1 VSWSKRQ
8 RLLDSFGSSLNLGSM
23 NEQQVPK
30 TAEELVEQWRADLGR
45 KIILID
51 ETRDVL
57 EGDHRQ
63 FIVFTAVVLEARTLL
78 ERLDLI
84 LKAREAL
91 PDISRNTS
99 FKGKNLLHIMREE
112 AFLPLVAT
120 IGKGLAPPAR
130 LFISATTIKNVQD
143 SQAKVTITAANDTG
157 RPREVRG
164 PELKVALNLV
174 RRLGEELVGP
184 NGRVDVILDRSHA
197 LGLDP
202 RTRLLAGDRFE
213 GFFGKLLDGGPDF
226 GMVADSDDGVF
237 RDALLLPD
245 FAGYLLVHKTA
256 EKLKAERVQ
265 VSAQNPPFTFRE
277 VGSPELVP
285 AIAAVAERR

>member
-1 VSWSKRQ
+1 
-8 RLLDSFGSSLNLGSM
+8 M

-143 SQAKVTITAANDTG
+143 S
-157 RPREVRG
+157 R
-164 PELKVALNLV
+164 
-174 RRLGEELVGP
+174 
-184 NGRVDVILDRSHA
+184 
-197 LGLDP
+197 
-202 RTRLLAGDRFE
+202 
-213 GFFGKLLDGGPDF
+213 
-226 GMVADSDDGVF
+226 
-237 RDALLLPD
+237 
-245 FAGYLLVHKTA
+245 
-256 EKLKAERVQ
+256 
-265 VSAQNPPFTFRE
+265 
-277 VGSPELVP
+277 
-285 AIAAVAERR
+285 